1 MVLKARDYGF
11 IGLKLKGLI
20 FHGSGNLAVR
30 ALNMHWLEGMIVKE
44 NVRWRLTNDE

>member
-20 FHGSGNLAVR
+20 FHENESRRAQGAV
-30 ALNMHWLEGMIVKE
+30 NIDGWEEKDCEGK
-44 NVRWRLTNDE
+44 WFGG